1 MRKLALALLLS
12 VTLPAFASVEA
23 DLKNGLSAADALKN
37 ATASCETAS
46 CEEQAITDLLAA
58 GVSLKVVLAAVIDSG
73 LDTTAAVAI
82 VTTAAAKIGISATD
96 VLASLPETAAGNK
109 KPTITEKKTEEVT
122 EVPVNVISPS
132 QP

>member
-37 ATASCETAS
+37 ATAGCETAS

-73 LDTTAAVAI
+73 LSTTAAVAI
-82 VTTAAAKIGISATD
+82 VTTAAAKVGISAAD
-96 VLASLPETAAGNK
+96 VVSSLPDTAAGK
-109 KPTITEKKTEEVT
+109 KTTITEKKTEEAV
-122 EVPVNVISPS
+122 EVPANVASPS